1 MDELRKQHDDILN
14 NKPDSM
20 SDADFAE
27 IIENHKVNCPICN
40 EADTATENDPEGGDM
55 EKEFTQ
61 EDVDAAVNAA
71 VAPIKAELEEIK
83 SSIAE
88 GEVDTRV
95 AEAKADG
102 DARVAAVQ
110 AQLDEALNAK
120 GAAEAEL
127 ANVISYLEGEIEL
140 QEIASYLDAVKAERR
155 SALVDNSN
163 LEESYI
169 DENMDRWIA
178 MDSETFEAVVEGFKS
193 TKTVASKEETVTGG
207 ENAKLDTAMN
217 NTRNDVGA
225 ESVRDD
231 MKNIFAARNAGY
243 NVKRI

>member
-1 MDELRKQHDDILN
+1 MDELRKQHDELLAS
-14 NKPDSM
+14 KPESM

-27 IIENHKVNCPICN
+27 LIETHKVNCPICN
-40 EADTATENDPEGGDM
+40 EAHTAEEDSQEGGDM

-71 VAPIKAELEEIK
+71 VAPIQAELDKIK
-83 SSIAE
+83 SDIAE

-95 AEAKADG
+95 AEAKAEG

-110 AQLDEALNAK
+110 AQLDDALNAK
-120 GAAEAEL
+120 GVAEAQL
-127 ANVISYLEGEIEL
+127 ADVISYLESEVEL
-140 QEIASYLDAVKAERR
+140 QEIASYLEAVKAERR
-155 SALVDNSN
+155 TALVENSS

-178 MDSETFEAVVEGFKS
+178 MDAETFEAVVEGFKS
-193 TKTVASKEETVTGG
+193 TKSVASKEG
-207 ENAKLDTAMN
+207 EGKVESAKLDTAMN
-217 NTRNDVGA
+217 NTRTDKAG